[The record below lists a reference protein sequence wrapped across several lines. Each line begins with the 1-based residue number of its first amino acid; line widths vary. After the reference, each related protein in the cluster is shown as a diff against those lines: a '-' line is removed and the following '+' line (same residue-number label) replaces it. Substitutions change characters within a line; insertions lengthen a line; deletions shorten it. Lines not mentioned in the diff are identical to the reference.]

1 MYKASLRI
9 SLTLL
14 GVASLIWFSYALSS
28 LWSTKSVREISRAI
42 EAGDRLRPS
51 ALSHALSRVNI
62 KLRFPGPD
70 FLNAQALVR
79 LAVAEKVIAL
89 GGNGD
94 EDMVLAEAHLKFAL
108 SSAPSN
114 GFLWLLLY
122 SAQMNRSG
130 FDQELL
136 KFLNQSY
143 LTAPLEG
150 WIALRRNRTA
160 LAAYPMLSASTR
172 EKVLAEFAAL
182 VDSGFIG
189 EAVNNL
195 TGPGWPI
202 HEELLISLRQVDNIP
217 REALAKSLAET
228 GLKLTVP
235 GVEFDYKPWR
245 RW

>member
-1 MYKASLRI
+1 MA
-9 SLTLL
+9 LTE
-14 GVASLIWFSYALSS
+14 
-28 LWSTKSVREISRAI
+28 TAI
-42 EAGDRLRPS
+42 ARGGDIDLEM
-51 ALSHALSRVNI
+51 L
-62 KLRFPGPD
+62 
-70 FLNAQALVR
+70 
-79 LAVAEKVIAL
+79 
-89 GGNGD
+89 
-94 EDMVLAEAHLKFAL
+94 LAEADLKLAL
-108 SSAPSN
+108 STAPAD

-136 KFLNQSY
+136 KYLDQSY

-150 WIALRRNRTA
+150 WIALRRNRIA

-189 EAVNNL
+189 DAVNNL
-195 TGPGWPI
+195 TGPGWPVR
-202 HEELLISLRQVDNIP
+202 EELLISLRQVDSIP

-228 GLKLTVP
+228 GFKLTVP
-235 GVEFDYKPWR
+235 GVGPDRRPWL